1 MVPAEAKAELRL
13 LRRVD
18 LIWVL
23 TPKSVIRAERFACH
37 GLSAGA
43 GVFPPYDAAL
53 PVVGHH
59 ELVEAV
65 VVHAALVPSPG
76 NLHWPAFGVEI
87 APGRT
92 PACGIV
98 VESYRG
104 VALGLLQRV
113 AVGVEVLC
121 FGVLACGV
129 HLELYGAVVVAVL
142 ATIYR
147 VAVGVGEREARAEA
161 VVVVGEEL
169 AHKAELA
176 ESRLAVDADY
186 CQLGLAAVLYLRVV
200 ACGAGGGGYRRC
212 AVERVEAL
220 ADAVAVF
227 VVAHL
232 VDGDAGVVVG
242 ATAGGVEVGYLRPVV
257 VVVVGEELLGQSVA
271 VALRLAIGPYECHLH
286 HAALV
291 VVFVALAEDVV
302 LVGGRHVEQA
312 GVAPLGYVAVLVP
325 REQVAEDV
333 ASLVGGRGGAALGY
347 VHVGAEAHLGVESV
361 VVLYGG
367 GVELGIVLQAAER
380 AAAAM
385 AMIVPWRGTGASMCR
400 RRGSGRSCGGYTRLW
415 RGGQG
420 PAQGSPR

>member
-147 VAVGVGEREARAEA
+147 VAV
-161 VVVVGEEL
+161 
-169 AHKAELA
+169 
-176 ESRLAVDADY
+176 
-186 CQLGLAAVLYLRVV
+186 
-200 ACGAGGGGYRRC
+200 
-212 AVERVEAL
+212 ERVEAL

-271 VALRLAIGPYECHLH
+271 VALRLAVGPDECHLH

-333 ASLVGGRGGAALGY
+333 AALVGGRGGAALRY